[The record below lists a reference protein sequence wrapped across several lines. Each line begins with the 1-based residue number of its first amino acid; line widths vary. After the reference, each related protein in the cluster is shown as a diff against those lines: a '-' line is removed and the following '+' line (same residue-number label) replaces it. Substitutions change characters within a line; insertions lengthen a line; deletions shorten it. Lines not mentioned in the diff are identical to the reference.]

1 MIKRLITLVKH
12 WREAKTAFSTLSYL
26 YSNSNTSLDALGGL
40 TEEEVQAVCSWASSL
55 TKSATLSNSNSS
67 TPPLHQSSTPTI
79 VEIGTLFG
87 LTARELSR
95 QIVGGRV
102 IAVDNFSWN
111 PFGLPS
117 KVHEAFTRRILR
129 GTKVELVNCSSDD
142 WRKQIKGPIDMIFF
156 DASHRYEDVKA
167 ECEWA
172 KSAGIKMI
180 CGHDYG
186 NPNPRFGVTRA
197 VNEVFGAENVEVV
210 GMCWR
215 VKQ

>member
-26 YSNSNTSLDALGGL
+26 YSDGNTSLDALGGL
-40 TEEEVQAVCSWASSL
+40 TEEEVGAVCKWA
-55 TKSATLSNSNSS
+55 TEEMGMTV
-67 TPPLHQSSTPTI
+67 
-79 VEIGTLFG
+79 VEVGTLFG

-117 KVHEAFTRRILR
+117 NVHEAFTRRILR
-129 GTKVELVNCSSDD
+129 GTKVELVNYSSED
-142 WRKQIKGPIDMIFF
+142 WRKQVEGRIDMIFF

-172 KSAGIKMI
+172 KAAGIKMI

-215 VKQ
+215 VKR

>member
-1 MIKRLITLVKH
+1 MIKRLITLLRH

-26 YSNSNTSLDALGGL
+26 YADSNTSLDALGGL
-40 TEEEVQAVCSWASSL
+40 TDEEMGAVCKWATEDSGM
-55 TKSATLSNSNSS
+55 TV
-67 TPPLHQSSTPTI
+67 
-79 VEIGTLFG
+79 VEVGTLFG
-87 LTARELSR
+87 LTARELARHIS
-95 QIVGGRV
+95 GGRV

-117 KVHEAFTRRILR
+117 KVHESFTRHILR
-129 GTKVELVNCSSDD
+129 GTKVELINCSSED
-142 WRKQIKGPIDMIFF
+142 WRKQVKGPIDMIFF
-156 DASHRYEDVKA
+156 DASHRYEDVKT

-172 KSAGIKMI
+172 KAAGIKMI

-197 VNEVFGAENVEVV
+197 VNEVFGTSNIEVV

-215 VKQ
+215 VKL